1 MAHKTSDKSKKMSAT
16 NKIDSAKKEHH
27 HRMGS
32 GGYLV
37 ARPKW
42 AKTEN
47 DLVDKG
53 IEPETISWPDRC
65 RTWFFGAG
73 GTLDPVTGKC
83 IWTDEQLAIP
93 VKKLQQY
100 IEAAQQGTFFLD
112 RENDELIMALGNPE
126 HPGRTRGTPGS
137 ILWKTLDP
145 VTGKCIWTDEQLAI
159 PVKKLQQYI
168 EAAQQGTFFLDRE
181 NDELIMALGNPEHP
195 GRTRGTPGSILWKVG
210 FPDAGG

>member
-1 MAHKTSDKSKKMSAT
+1 MSAT
-16 NKIDSAKKEHH
+16 NKQNAVKKKHH

-53 IEPETISWPDRC
+53 IEPETINWPDRC

-83 IWTDEQLAIP
+83 IWTNDQMDIP
-93 VKKLQQY
+93 VRKLQQY
-100 IEAAQQGTFFLD
+100 IEAAQQGKFFSD
-112 RENDELIMALGNPE
+112 REKTSSQWPSG
-126 HPGRTRGTPGS
+126 
-137 ILWKTLDP
+137 ILSTLDGHEAHP
-145 VTGKCIWTDEQLAI
+145 PFHGRLGFRMQTVTNPRRGGKNCSR
-159 PVKKLQQYI
+159 PKCRRCK
-168 EAAQQGTFFLDRE
+168 QGYKR
-181 NDELIMALGNPEHP
+181 
-195 GRTRGTPGSILWKVG
+195 
-210 FPDAGG
+210 